1 MLGSRFAVLF
11 ATSVICLVITE
22 VVLQWIQYPLDER
35 SPWAPADATGFSYV
49 ANAHQQWTTGEYD
62 MVFETN
68 SVGFR
73 DDEIGKKEG
82 FRIVL
87 LGDSFASGYGVQR
100 DEQFADLLEADLQVD
115 IVNTATGG
123 WDLEHQYHFFKAR
136 GKRLEPDLV
145 VYAMYLGNDIVKN
158 GSRPQDDHGIKPG
171 RRRSGQQGKASRLF
185 LLYQQASR
193 ALKYRQTSFRREWV
207 PWPPYLEMCEI
218 DLGPQATRD
227 YKTTRVY
234 LELLRNEVR
243 KSGNELIV
251 AFFSYRTVVERAAR
265 ERFMSMKP
273 GQHLKYDLDKPVRI
287 IEEQLSEL
295 GIRYVDLNIR
305 LKAADAESPLP
316 PLYFFHDGHWTPRS
330 HGIVAATLHDVL
342 KPMID

>member
-1 MLGSRFAVLF
+1 
-11 ATSVICLVITE
+11 
-22 VVLQWIQYPLDER
+22 
-35 SPWAPADATGFSYV
+35 
-49 ANAHQQWTTGEYD
+49 
-62 MVFETN
+62 
-68 SVGFR
+68 
-73 DDEIGKKEG
+73 
-82 FRIVL
+82 
-87 LGDSFASGYGVQR
+87 
-100 DEQFADLLEADLQVD
+100 
-115 IVNTATGG
+115 
-123 WDLEHQYHFFKAR
+123 
-136 GKRLEPDLV
+136 
-145 VYAMYLGNDIVKN
+145 
-158 GSRPQDDHGIKPG
+158 
-171 RRRSGQQGKASRLF
+171 
-185 LLYQQASR
+185 
-193 ALKYRQTSFRREWV
+193 LKYRQTSFRREWV

-330 HGIVAATLHDVL
+330 HEIVAATLHDVL